1 MIAAL
6 FIALHLVFAF
16 PIVLVLLIFLW
27 QSELMIEE
35 KNNQQN
41 GVDSLGRNQ

>member
-6 FIALHLVFAF
+6 FIAVHLVSAF